1 MSSLRQPTRLG
12 SPLLR
17 PFLRCTPRTTISPF
31 QTRLATQDYGSG
43 DGNPV
48 GETPQNQG
56 KNAATRSV
64 EHPGADAPNTGSS
77 SSSSSKGEA
86 TESQSSNTP
95 SSSKDG
101 GNEAGDSGVG
111 NQQKK
116 KETKGAQPKIHS
128 QNKPDTE
135 SEDVKKHNEEMR
147 NRHDKPKQQIP
158 EEGRGGK
165 GA

>member
-12 SPLLR
+12 SSLLR
-17 PFLRCTPRTTISPF
+17 PFLRSAPRTTISPF
-31 QTRLATQDYGSG
+31 QNRHATQDYGSG

-48 GETPQNQG
+48 GKNPQDQG
-56 KNAATRSV
+56 TSTATRNI

-77 SSSSSKGEA
+77 SSSSSEGEA
-86 TESQSSNTP
+86 AQPQSSKTP

-101 GNEAGDSGVG
+101 SNEAGDSGAG
-111 NQQKK
+111 DRQKK

-128 QNKPDTE
+128 QNNPDTE
-135 SEDVKKHNEEMR
+135 SEDVKKHNEEMG
-147 NRHDKPKQQIP
+147 NRYDKPKQQIP

-165 GA
+165 GG